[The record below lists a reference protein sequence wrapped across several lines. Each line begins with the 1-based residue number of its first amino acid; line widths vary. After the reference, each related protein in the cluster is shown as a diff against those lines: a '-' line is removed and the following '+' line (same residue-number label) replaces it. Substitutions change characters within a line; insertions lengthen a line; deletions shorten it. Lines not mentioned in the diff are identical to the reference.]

1 MEYNEY
7 ISDIIRGNAIYAI
20 YIFSNLKTPADKN
33 IIKRNRHLWNIHVVP
48 RNRQNTTRWNSEQH
62 FLFPFA
68 ISLGTDWKSSPFCNI
83 RQLTI
88 CEWYPGWVG
97 PFSLQPFW
105 STKILW
111 DKRIYETSN
120 DGIQVEMNSGFRF
133 VCPNKNRGK
142 QIKNMKM
149 RESFRFFLNIYSR
162 EFRWR
167 NSKKKQVKYDKKVSL
182 SEPQVRMS
190 RTIQ

>member
-1 MEYNEY
+1 MTE
-7 ISDIIRGNAIYAI
+7 
-20 YIFSNLKTPADKN
+20 FKL
-33 IIKRNRHLWNIHVVP
+33 
-48 RNRQNTTRWNSEQH
+48 RW
-62 FLFPFA
+62 
-68 ISLGTDWKSSPFCNI
+68 
-83 RQLTI
+83 
-88 CEWYPGWVG
+88 
-97 PFSLQPFW
+97 
-105 STKILW
+105 
-111 DKRIYETSN
+111 
-120 DGIQVEMNSGFRF
+120 IQVSDLF
-133 VCPNKNRGK
+133 VQIKPEEK